1 MLSRFSDVLQS
12 AADVLAPPASR
23 LEDLEY
29 HWKMVVNFYGGYDE
43 SSKLHMEDTRVPH
56 HLHQMLQLI
65 VEEQTE
71 QADGCVGPCLEA
83 VVRRRVALLDALA
96 ALARA
101 DRPTGAR
108 SAALTLAAALLR
120 RTRQPCLHSA
130 HVYRPLQR
138 MLLQCNENPASP
150 TEKEEVELLLTLC
163 GLVRKEPGL
172 ANLFTTP
179 YVEERAGLLSVP
191 EDIQRLFPVRSE
203 ARTPKKNPL
212 FDVEPPRARVAIV
225 RLGRDDEDEDEEGS
239 SRSRKTQY
247 DDNDK
252 FLLIDL
258 LLTYLHSA
266 DNQVVLRACE
276 GIMIVCSLPE
286 DDIAN
291 LVTSSPACESVVEQL
306 LRKYRAVP
314 PDLDPGDVDQLNIT
328 WAYVSP
334 EFCEQSAPR
343 FPGRRQL
350 TAFFSWLDYCDTL
363 MKECHPIIAA
373 HLARVFRSHFLEA
386 AAEALSGAERPSPRA
401 ALLTTAL
408 LAKCLRVV
416 DSPDL
421 INEFSN
427 WLVGEG
433 HMSEWPLLLALI
445 DNCLADDHDLTLE
458 TLRFFEVIIEK
469 GTEHSMDRLVLSR
482 VCARGYCAP
491 PPAALAPLQDERDR
505 LNDLSFARERER
517 NREALQQL
525 QHEQHV
531 NSHVSA
537 LLAHEAPAPLLH
549 RTINSF
555 LLLLPRA
562 VLSDPGGA
570 DCEHYVH
577 DAQRHYQLWLD
588 ITSSYNWRVGS
599 NGSDTLLDNTASS
612 THSYDSRPEADMHCD
627 TRHDPSQQDAQTYTP
642 NATRPDLDHTDAD
655 NVTEQPLVDRD
666 QQPAINKH
674 NKTYP
679 LDERPANLHTRATNR
694 RLSQVDRRGE
704 GDAPEP
710 STSHS
715 PRAERR
721 KGETCPFTQQLVILN
736 RDDPETFQE
745 EFDEGPF
752 LRMLFKLLSTMPD
765 QPYQVN
771 LHLTSIVSKLALI
784 PHPALHEYLLS
795 PGLPTAAATRTLF
808 KALQRAARR
817 LAVEVPRIKNFPK
830 VIENTRLQLMSEDP
844 AYDDIGDHDRL
855 VESLIVLEEFCKE
868 LAAIVFVKHQHQYLA
883 AQR

>member
-29 HWKMVVNFYGGYDE
+29 HWKMVVNFYQAYDE
-43 SSKLHMEDTRVPH
+43 SSKLHIEDTRVPH

-101 DRPTGAR
+101 DRPAGAR
-108 SAALTLAAALLR
+108 SAALALAAALLR
-120 RTRQPCLHSA
+120 RTKQPCLHSA

-138 MLLQCNENPASP
+138 MLVQCNESPASP

-179 YVEERAGLLSVP
+179 YADERAGLSSVP
-191 EDIQRLFPVRSE
+191 EDIQRLFPVRGK
-203 ARTPKKNPL
+203 ARAPKRNPL
-212 FDVEPPRARVAIV
+212 FDVEPPRARVALV
-225 RLGRDDEDEDEEGS
+225 RLGRDDEDEDEAGS
-239 SRSRKTQY
+239 GRSHKTVY

-258 LLTYLHSA
+258 LLTYLNSA

-291 LVTSSPACESVVEQL
+291 LVTSSPACERVVEQL

-334 EFCEQSAPR
+334 EFCEQSAAR

-386 AAEALSGAERPSPRA
+386 AAEALGGAERGGAERGSPRA
-401 ALLTTAL
+401 ALLATAL

-433 HMSEWPLLLALI
+433 HLAEWPLLLALI
-445 DNCLADDHDLTLE
+445 DNCLTDDHDLTLE

-482 VCARGYCAP
+482 VCARAHCAP
-491 PPAALAPLQDERDR
+491 PAASPAPLQDERDR

-517 NREALQQL
+517 N
-525 QHEQHV
+525 
-531 NSHVSA
+531 
-537 LLAHEAPAPLLH
+537 
-549 RTINSF
+549 SF

-562 VLSDPGGA
+562 VLSEPGGA
-570 DCEHYVH
+570 DCAHYVH

-588 ITSSYNWRVGS
+588 ITSSYSWRVGS
-599 NGSDTLLDNTASS
+599 NGGDTVPDNTASS
-612 THSYDSRPEADMHCD
+612 THSYDSRPEADMHLHARLDPDHGDADRLVEQPLDGRNEPD
-627 TRHDPSQQDAQTYTP
+627 TSNIITQQPFINKSINHTYTP
-642 NATRPDLDHTDAD
+642 NNTRR
-655 NVTEQPLVDRD
+655 QS
-666 QQPAINKH
+666 
-674 NKTYP
+674 
-679 LDERPANLHTRATNR
+679 LDERHDNHYLRATNR
-694 RLSQVDRRGE
+694 RLSHVDRRDTTI
-704 GDAPEP
+704 DADYQRG
-710 STSHS
+710 S
-715 PRAERR
+715 PAPTRTTDDDTLDSPQAEFR
-721 KGETCPFTQQLVILN
+721 KSGNCRFTQKLVIHS
-736 RDDPETFQE
+736 RDDPESFQE

-771 LHLTSIVSKLALI
+771 LHLTSIISKLALI
-784 PHPALHEYLLS
+784 PHPDLHEYLLE
-795 PGLPTAAATRTLF
+795 PCLPTAAATRTLF
-808 KALQRAARR
+808 KTLRAVAGR
-817 LAVEVPRIKNFPK
+817 LSADIPRIKNFRA
-830 VIENTRLQLMSEDP
+830 VIESTRLQLMSEDP
-844 AYDDIGDHDRL
+844 AYDEIGEHNQL

-868 LAAIVFVKHQHQYLA
+868 LAAIAFVKHQHQYLA